1 MIEVKQDHKL
11 QFPTIE
17 VPKYNE
23 SDDEGANVAK
33 QTNIE
38 GVLVPLFRFNNLTI
52 TFEMV
57 RSMRLTCDRVPEIR
71 IEI

>member
-1 MIEVKQDHKL
+1 MIEVKHDHKL
-11 QFPTIE
+11 KFPTIE

-23 SDDEGANVAK
+23 SDDEGPNIAR

-52 TFEMV
+52 TF
-57 RSMRLTCDRVPEIR
+57 
-71 IEI
+71 